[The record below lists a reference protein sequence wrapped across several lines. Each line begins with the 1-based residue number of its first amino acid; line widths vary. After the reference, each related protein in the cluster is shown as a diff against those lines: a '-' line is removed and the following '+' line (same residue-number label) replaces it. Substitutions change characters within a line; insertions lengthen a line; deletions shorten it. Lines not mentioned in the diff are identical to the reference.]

1 MPETRETMSDQNDEA
16 IGGQNGE
23 ETEEPRI
30 KVEDKRHWARE
41 DRDDDGNDD
50 EPTSTVPTII
60 DEYRLRAEAAEKKLH
75 EYIEAFKASQTEQD
89 QFRERLNRDVE
100 RRVALQFSGLVG
112 ELLESI
118 DNLDLALS
126 HAEGIPEAKPLADG
140 VAMVRSQFL
149 ASLTRQGVEQVQPE
163 GEEFDP
169 NLAEAIS
176 LIPVNDADKNNVVLQ
191 TLRPG
196 YRMGEQVVRPARVV
210 VGKYSG

>member
-1 MPETRETMSDQNDEA
+1 MSDTDETLENGA
-16 IGGQNGE
+16 NGE
-23 ETEEPRI
+23 EQEEPRI
-30 KVEDKRHWARE
+30 KVEDKRHWAR
-41 DRDDDGNDD
+41 DDLDEEADD

-60 DEYRLRAEAAEKKLH
+60 DEYRQRAEAAETKLH
-75 EYIEAFKASQTEQD
+75 EYIEAFKASQAEQD

-100 RRVALQFSGLVG
+100 RRVSLQFSGLVG

-149 ASLTRQGVEQVQPE
+149 ASLTRQGVEQIQPE

-169 NLAEAIS
+169 EVAEALS
-176 LIPVNDADKNNVVLQ
+176 LVPVQDPSQNNKVLQ
-191 TLRPG
+191 TMRPG
-196 YRMGEQVVRPARVV
+196 YRMGDQVVRPARVV
-210 VGKYSG
+210 VGKFSG

>member
-1 MPETRETMSDQNDEA
+1 MSDTDETLENGA
-16 IGGQNGE
+16 NGE
-23 ETEEPRI
+23 EQEEPRI

-41 DRDDDGNDD
+41 DRDEESGDDD

-60 DEYRLRAEAAEKKLH
+60 DEYRQRAEAAETKLH
-75 EYIEAFKASQTEQD
+75 EYIEAFKASQAEQD

-100 RRVALQFSGLVG
+100 RRVSLQFSGLVG

-149 ASLTRQGVEQVQPE
+149 ASLTRQGVEQIQPE

-169 NLAEAIS
+169 EVAEALS
-176 LIPVNDADKNNVVLQ
+176 LVPVQDPAQNNKVLQ
-191 TLRPG
+191 TMRPG
-196 YRMGEQVVRPARVV
+196 YRMGDQVVRPARVV
-210 VGKYSG
+210 VGKFSG

>member
-1 MPETRETMSDQNDEA
+1 MPEMRETMSDTDETLENGA
-16 IGGQNGE
+16 NGE
-23 ETEEPRI
+23 EQEEPRI
-30 KVEDKRHWARE
+30 KVEDKRHWAR
-41 DRDDDGNDD
+41 DDLDEEADD

-60 DEYRLRAEAAEKKLH
+60 DEYRQRAEAAETKLH
-75 EYIEAFKASQTEQD
+75 EYIEAFKASQAEQD

-100 RRVALQFSGLVG
+100 RRVSLQFSGLVG

-149 ASLTRQGVEQVQPE
+149 ASLTRQGVEQIQPE

-169 NLAEAIS
+169 EVAEALS
-176 LIPVNDADKNNVVLQ
+176 LVPVQDPSQNNKVLQ
-191 TLRPG
+191 TMRPG
-196 YRMGEQVVRPARVV
+196 YRMGDQVVRPARVV
-210 VGKYSG
+210 VGKFSG

>member
-1 MPETRETMSDQNDEA
+1 MPEMRETMSDTDETLENGA
-16 IGGQNGE
+16 NGE
-23 ETEEPRI
+23 EQEEPRI
-30 KVEDKRHWARE
+30 KVEDKRHWAR
-41 DRDDDGNDD
+41 DDLDEEADD

-60 DEYRLRAEAAEKKLH
+60 DEYRQRAEAAETKLH
-75 EYIEAFKASQTEQD
+75 EYIEAFKASQAEQD

-100 RRVALQFSGLVG
+100 RRVSLQFSGLVG

-149 ASLTRQGVEQVQPE
+149 ASLTRQGVEQIQPE

-169 NLAEAIS
+169 EVAEALS
-176 LIPVNDADKNNVVLQ
+176 LVPVQDPSQNNRVLQ
-191 TLRPG
+191 TMRPG
-196 YRMGEQVVRPARVV
+196 YRMGDQVVRPARVV
-210 VGKYSG
+210 VGKFSG